1 MESDSVLAL
10 VQEETYFFLK
20 KSRKESKSSTF
31 TTFSFFS
38 GVNGES
44 SSADLDDDDGR
55 LVLAFCDGWIA
66 GAECDGS
73 SSREVPVTIPV
84 SMQQIFVLLKIVS
97 SFFYRRGF

>member
-44 SSADLDDDDGR
+44 SSADLDDDDG
-55 LVLAFCDGWIA
+55 
-66 GAECDGS
+66 
-73 SSREVPVTIPV
+73 
-84 SMQQIFVLLKIVS
+84 
-97 SFFYRRGF
+97 